1 MSLRCA
7 VLACQSEIAVGD
19 EYYLLGTRVVT
30 CVPCATTRS
39 FTVIVNRQPVQLQRG
54 WHLTPVKDKLLRRHV

>member
-7 VLACQSEIAVGD
+7 VLVCQAEIAVGE

-30 CVPCATTRS
+30 CVPCATTRRYCI
-39 FTVIVNRQPVQLQRG
+39 TVNKQPLELERG